1 MKRLASSVLS
11 LVLILVSLPAL
22 AQNGAN
28 PGASGPGPEYGP
40 GYGPMWGYGHH
51 YFWGGGWGFHPFGMV
66 LFIFICVFLFI
77 ALLRMF
83 GFGRHYGRG
92 RFRHAGY
99 GPGGSALDI
108 LEERFA
114 KGEID
119 KNEFEEKRKLLMR

>member
-1 MKRLASSVLS
+1 MKRLASSILS
-11 LVLILVSLPAL
+11 APLIFAALPAL
-22 AQNGAN
+22 AQSGAN
-28 PGASGPGPEYGP
+28 SATPGPGPGYGP

-66 LFIFICVFLFI
+66 FSIILCIFFI
-77 ALLRMF
+77 ALIFRMF